1 MGRSGHRVDV
11 QRSSRHVRVL
21 LDGEVLAD
29 THRALELS
37 ETGLPVRWYIP
48 EEDLNSER
56 LEASGFTTTCPFK
69 GEARYRSARVGER
82 FEEGIAWS
90 YPDPLPEVAAID
102 GHWAFYPERADIEV
116 DG

>member
-1 MGRSGHRVDV
+1 MGRAGHRVEV

-48 EEDLNSER
+48 EEDLNAER

-90 YPDPLPEVAAID
+90 YPDPLPEVAVIA